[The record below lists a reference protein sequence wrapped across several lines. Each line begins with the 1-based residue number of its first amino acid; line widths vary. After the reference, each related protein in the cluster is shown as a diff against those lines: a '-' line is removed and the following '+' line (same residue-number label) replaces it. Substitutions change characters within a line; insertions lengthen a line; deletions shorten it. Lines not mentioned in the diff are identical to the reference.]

1 MSGQTRKKIQ
11 KKLKIRGYGLRMDAL
26 DEILSFVNR
35 FPDAEDEAVD
45 LLLDQ
50 LEHESSCTYYQFI
63 IFSFFYVI

>member
-1 MSGQTRKKIQ
+1 
-11 KKLKIRGYGLRMDAL
+11 MDAL

-35 FPDAEDEAVD
+35 FPDAEDEAID

-50 LEHESSCTYYQFI
+50 FEHESSCTYYQFI